1 MYFWKNPFSCRIC
14 DQTHKDIMDIERKR
28 IKTNREISNI
38 TRELMMT
45 KNPLDIKI
53 LSERVMAIKVRH
65 VTPRFGRTLG
75 CFYSCARKFFAV
87 FKILLIM
94 NISLHP
100 ISYVIFLLFISI
112 NVNVSYLE
120 STIFGGKWFCIRLA
134 WIWLSAFLNVFIF
147 IYT

>member
-1 MYFWKNPFSCRIC
+1 
-14 DQTHKDIMDIERKR
+14 MDIERKR

-120 STIFGGKWFCIRLA
+120 STIFGGK
-134 WIWLSAFLNVFIF
+134 
-147 IYT
+147 